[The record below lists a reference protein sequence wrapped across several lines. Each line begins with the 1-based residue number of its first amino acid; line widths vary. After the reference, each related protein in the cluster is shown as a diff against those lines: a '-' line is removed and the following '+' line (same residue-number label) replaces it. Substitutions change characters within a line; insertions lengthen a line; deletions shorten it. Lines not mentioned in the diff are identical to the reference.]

1 MPLVNRATLPEE
13 FFDITS
19 AQLLVE
25 PEPQYLHCKLAKMA
39 LAASF
44 DADAALGFMP
54 DRSFGGSG
62 PPYATAESG
71 RLVLSDGLYDQA
83 VTAVSE
89 LGNAPGHTVRLNR
102 PRFANTTYT
111 QAVREVPSGTAISV
125 VPVSVLSSQIPVTVK
140 RFAGPYDAA
149 NTRVAPI
156 GVDRFDGSMMLHKPA
171 QVAGLTLKRDFDR
184 TIDSFMVTLADA
196 AVAGNIIRPNG
207 MVNDNSSV
215 VAGDFPFSFS
225 LLQRMETALDTAN
238 VPVFPNGKRMGVL
251 TPRQCEQL
259 GADAQFNRQ
268 SVFEK
273 DFNPLFRGT
282 YWKSCG
288 QWDLFKSTTLS
299 VVANATPVNIHYGQ
313 ALAPGCLG
321 LGQGELPRT
330 AYNTQDNYGETA
342 LVIWLWYLGLVTLD
356 DRFLGRWT
364 TS

>member
-1 MPLVNRATLPEE
+1 MPPVNRATLPEE
-13 FFDITS
+13 FFDVTS
-19 AQLLVE
+19 AQLLIE

-54 DRSFGGSG
+54 GRSFGTSG
-62 PPYATAESG
+62 APYATGESG
-71 RLVLSDGLYDQA
+71 RLLLSDGLYDQA
-83 VTAVSE
+83 VTAISE

-111 QAVREVPSGTAISV
+111 QAVREVPSGSTISTT
-125 VPVSVLSSQIPVTVK
+125 PISVLSSQIPVTVK
-140 RFAGPYDAA
+140 RFAGPYDSV
-149 NTRVAPI
+149 NGNVAPI
-156 GVDRFDGSMMLHKPA
+156 GVERFDSSMMLHRPA

-196 AVAGNIIRPNG
+196 ATSGNIVRPNG
-207 MVNDNSSV
+207 MASDDTST
-215 VAGDFPFSFS
+215 VAGDYPFSFS
-225 LLQRMETALDTAN
+225 LLQRMNTALDTAS
-238 VPVFPNGKRMGVL
+238 VPVFPNGKRMGIL

-259 GADAQFNRQ
+259 GSDAQFNRQ
-268 SVFEK
+268 AVFER
-273 DFNPLFRGT
+273 DFNPLYKGT
-282 YWKSCG
+282 YWKSVG
-288 QWDLFKSTTLS
+288 QWDLFKSTTLTVS
-299 VVANATPVNIHYGQ
+299 ANTNSIDIHYGQ